1 MSSAAEARPTIR
13 HGEARAMQDL
23 TGRRLSVTRILI
35 VLMAA
40 AAISAYALTDGFSSP
55 TPAAGI
61 AVTVGRE
68 LILAHPHGLDTL
80 SDEHTTIFPP
90 HALDSNSEFVFFAA
104 SRTADATST
113 GAVVLQSTLAPNVIW
128 NPLRFADGYGTKEV
142 LFSLNPFTKC
152 NTTFDPTF
160 DLNYAAPG
168 SVLRDPTLPRGNL
181 LMLYEAENHCAG
193 ATYEFPFYA
202 TVGFVRSSDFGKTW
216 PAPVDGEFGSSTRYP
231 VLKVPVPQPATQP
244 LTQAMGNAIP
254 SAFVDDVNT
263 SGGTYVYVT
272 YLYYAGP
279 VGLQG
284 PGGVTDPRGDGKVR
298 VARAL
303 LNGNHT
309 LTFMKWYQGGFTQP
323 GIGGLDTAVVSP
335 STPPLG
341 GCPGFQS
348 GAQVQS
354 QITYNEPLKRYVLT
368 FVCISLT
375 STYQQTAAAWYY
387 ATATSLAL
395 EDWSTPHRIPG
406 TLGPVHQKGQTA
418 GVDSCGPQS
427 GGGSAYNGW
436 YPSFM
441 STGTAAGHTSKY
453 GYAFFMDGCDGGI
466 PRLFKA
472 RPFEID
478 RSR

>member
-1 MSSAAEARPTIR
+1 
-13 HGEARAMQDL
+13 MQDL

>member
-1 MSSAAEARPTIR
+1 MR
-13 HGEARAMQDL
+13 HL
-23 TGRRLSVTRILI
+23 TEGRLGVTRILL

-40 AAISAYALTDGFSSP
+40 AAVSAYALTDGFSSP

-61 AVTVGRE
+61 AFTVGHE
-68 LILAHPHGLDTL
+68 LVLSHPHGLDTL
-80 SDEHTTIFPP
+80 ADEHTTIFPP
-90 HALDSNSEFVFFAA
+90 HALDTNSEFVFFAA
-104 SRTADATST
+104 SRTSQATST
-113 GAVVLQSTLAPNVIW
+113 GAVVLQSSPAPNVIW
-128 NPLRFADGYGTKEV
+128 NPLRFATGYGTKEV

-181 LMLYEAENHCAG
+181 LMFYEAENHCAG
-193 ATYEFPFYA
+193 DTYGFSFYA
-202 TVGFVRSSDFGKTW
+202 TVGFVRSSDFGTTW
-216 PAPVDGEFGSSTRYP
+216 PAPVDGELGNAMRSP
-231 VLKVPVPQPATQP
+231 VLKVPVPESATQP

-303 LNGNHT
+303 LNGNST

-323 GIGGLDTAVVSP
+323 GVGGVDTAVVSP

-354 QITYNEPLKRYVLT
+354 QITYNERLKLYVLT
-368 FVCISLT
+368 FVCISLS
-375 STYQQTAAAWYY
+375 STYQQIAAAWYY

-395 EDWSTPHRIPG
+395 EDWSAPVRIPG
-406 TLGPVHQKGQTA
+406 TLGPVHQKGA
-418 GVDSCGPQS
+418 AAAGGVDSCGTTS
-427 GGGSAYNGW
+427 GGGAAFNGW

-441 STGTAAGHTSKY
+441 STDTQAGHTSRY

-478 RSR
+478 RRR